1 MAGACEP
8 PACIS
13 RIPCGAREIPGNI
26 YLRAGR
32 GYGTR
37 YGIAERIDGGFPLA
51 ARRGAKNQRR
61 KAVVAQKRKAELDA
75 GTIAGRVRLAL
86 AYPIQHCLLTRGLFE
101 VGMGTLIVARGATPY
116 SLTMAGFLLDTFA
129 LGVKDSFLIS
139 INGQEL
145 ADYLDSISDLAPAEP
160 VDPGYARK
168 LLHDLVSWARTVGFA
183 PHRDYL
189 KLEPI
194 YGSVAAASDPRFKFG
209 HEGKPMLI
217 GDLSDADEMWDAL
230 DITVTA
236 DELTELS
243 E

>member
-1 MAGACEP
+1 MA
-8 PACIS
+8 I
-13 RIPCGAREIPGNI
+13 N
-26 YLRAGR
+26 
-32 GYGTR
+32 
-37 YGIAERIDGGFPLA
+37 LA

-61 KAVVAQKRKAELDA
+61 KAVVVQKRKAELEA

-139 INGQEL
+139 ISGQEL
-145 ADYLDSISDLAPAEP
+145 GNYLDSISDVAPAEP

-168 LLHDLVSWARTVGFA
+168 LLDDLVSWARTVGFA

-194 YGSVAAASDPRFKFG
+194 FGSVAAASDPRFRFG

-217 GDLSDADEMWDAL
+217 AGVSDADEML
-230 DITVTA
+230 DSFDYEVTVDA
-236 DELTELS
+236 DELTEFS

>member
-1 MAGACEP
+1 MSIRRNTCARSNKMVSCGNQARCEP
-8 PACIS
+8 AASFRAILSCEGVPPAS
-13 RIPCGAREIPGNI
+13 
-26 YLRAGR
+26 
-32 GYGTR
+32 
-37 YGIAERIDGGFPLA
+37 
-51 ARRGAKNQRR
+51 
-61 KAVVAQKRKAELDA
+61 
-75 GTIAGRVRLAL
+75 
-86 AYPIQHCLLTRGLFE
+86 RGLFE
-101 VGMGTLIVARGATPY
+101 IGMGTLIVARGATPY

-139 INGQEL
+139 ISGREL

-183 PHRDYL
+183 PHRDYP

-194 YGSVAAASDPRFKFG
+194 FGSVAAASAPRFQFG

-217 GDLSDADEMWDAL
+217 GDMSDADEML
-230 DITVTA
+230 DGFDYEIIVDA